1 MKKIPS
7 GDKNKARFTDP
18 SIIEISKKSKT
29 KKKKVGEKSG
39 QRNKEI

>member
-18 SIIEISKKSKT
+18 SIIEISKKREP
-29 KKKKVGEKSG
+29 KKKKGGKNRG
-39 QRNKEI
+39 